1 MVSQRSIGIRTLALM
16 WQLVLVTLSYWGWMY
31 IWQSGLFSQREVL
44 QRYLLFNEFLLI
56 GLLFGS
62 GHRREATGLEHYWV
76 LSIRKSTRQAVLGL
90 FCVFLVIFVLQDKKD
105 DNLRSFFFSYIP
117 WLYLTLLFSNYLLPR
132 VLGKWAFSGDRE
144 ERVALAGTAEQAAQI
159 KPWLERKSLV
169 GFKTIGLVCPQPVAA
184 GGSPF
189 PLLGSLENM
198 GQILRERSI
207 TQVIVLDLS
216 LGSPWVRQ
224 LTQLC
229 EGAAVRLLA
238 LHDPNDYF
246 NHTTTTFEDDG
257 VRFIGLREEPLESP
271 LNRFIK
277 RLFDLMVALPVVLF
291 ILPFTTILVWILHR
305 VQSPGPVF
313 FKQQR
318 TGMMGRPF
326 TMLKYRSMHLNHNS
340 EAKQASKNDPRMFSA
355 GKWLRK
361 LSLDELPQFLNVL
374 RGDMSV
380 VGPRPHLPEHDE
392 IFARVMRRYLIRKF
406 IRPGITGW
414 AQVNGFRG
422 EILSEMDIQQRVESD
437 IYYLERWSFSLDCL
451 IVLKT
456 AKSCVFP
463 PQSAY

>member
-1 MVSQRSIGIRTLALM
+1 MVSQRSIGIRTLALL
-16 WQLVLVTLSYWGWMY
+16 WQLVLVTISYWGWMF
-31 IWQSGLFSQREVL
+31 IWQSTLLSDHEVL

-62 GHRREATGLEHYWV
+62 GNRKEGTGLEHSWV
-76 LSIRKSTRQAVLGL
+76 LAIRKSIRQAFLGL
-90 FCVFLVIFVLQDKKD
+90 FCVFLVVFALQDTT
-105 DNLRSFFFSYIP
+105 DNLRSFFFSYVP

-132 VLGKWAFSGDRE
+132 FLGKWAFSGDRE

-169 GFKTIGLVCPQPVAA
+169 GFRTVGLVCPQPAAA

-277 RLFDLMVALPVVLF
+277 RFFDLVVALPVVLF
-291 ILPFTTILVWILHR
+291 ILPFTTIVVWILQR
-305 VQSPGPVF
+305 VESPGPVF
-313 FKQQR
+313 FKQER

-326 TMLKYRSMHLNHNS
+326 TMLKYRSMHPNHNC
-340 EAKQASKNDPRMFSA
+340 EATQASKNDPRIFRA

-361 LSLDELPQFLNVL
+361 LSIDELPQFLNVL
-374 RGDMSV
+374 RGEMSV

-392 IFARVMRRYLIRKF
+392 MFARVMRRYLIRKF

-422 EILSEMDIQQRVESD
+422 EILSEMDIKQRVESD

-456 AKSCVFP
+456 AVQCVFP
-463 PQSAY
+463 PRSAY

>member
-31 IWQSGLFSQREVL
+31 IWQSALFSQRDIL

-62 GHRREATGLEHYWV
+62 GHKRETTGEHNWV
-76 LSIRKSTRQAVLGL
+76 LAIRKSTRQGVLGL
-90 FCVFLVIFVLQDKKD
+90 FCVFLVVFALQDTT
-105 DNLRSFFFSYIP
+105 DNLRSFFFSYVP

-159 KPWLERKSLV
+159 KPWLERKSLL
-169 GFKTIGLVCPQPVAA
+169 GFRTVGLVCPQPATA

-271 LNRFIK
+271 LNRFVK
-277 RLFDLMVALPVVLF
+277 RLFDLMVALPMVLF
-291 ILPFTTILVWILHR
+291 ILPLTTILVWILHR

-313 FKQQR
+313 FKQER

-326 TMLKYRSMHLNHNS
+326 TMLKYRSMHANHNS
-340 EAKQASKNDPRMFSA
+340 EAKQASKNDPRMFGA

-361 LSLDELPQFLNVL
+361 LSIDELPQFLNVL

-463 PQSAY
+463 PLSAY

>member
-1 MVSQRSIGIRTLALM
+1 MVSQRSIGIRTLALL
-16 WQLVLVTLSYWGWMY
+16 WQLVLVTLSYWGWMF
-31 IWQSGLFSQREVL
+31 IWQSPLFSDHEVL

-62 GHRREATGLEHYWV
+62 GHRRESTGLEHSWV
-76 LSIRKSTRQAVLGL
+76 LAIRKSIRQAFLGL
-90 FCVFLVIFVLQDKKD
+90 FCVFLVVFALQDTT
-105 DNLRSFFFSYIP
+105 DNLRSFFFSYVP

-132 VLGKWAFSGDRE
+132 FLGKWAFSGDRE
-144 ERVALAGTAEQAAQI
+144 ERVALAGTGEQAAQI

-169 GFKTIGLVCPQPVAA
+169 GFRTVGLVCPQPAAA

-277 RLFDLMVALPVVLF
+277 RLFDLVVALPVVLF
-291 ILPFTTILVWILHR
+291 ILPFTTILVWILQR
-305 VQSPGPVF
+305 LQSPGPVF

-326 TMLKYRSMHLNHNS
+326 TMLKYRSMHPNHNC
-340 EAKQASKNDPRMFSA
+340 EAMQASKNDPRIFST

-361 LSLDELPQFLNVL
+361 LSIDELPQFLNVL
-374 RGDMSV
+374 RGEMSV

-392 IFARVMRRYLIRKF
+392 MFARVMRRYLIRKF

-422 EILSEMDIQQRVESD
+422 EILSEMDIKQRVESD

-456 AKSCVFP
+456 AAHCVLP
-463 PQSAY
+463 PRSAY